1 MADAQ
6 NLSPI
11 FGWIPQPIVEGHFPT
26 PVIIAASTKTHL
38 NYSAAWSQRNKSHR
52 RKHKGYCYN
61 SQLFTTE
68 YSRENHTHMTP
79 LLHYRL
85 EILKGT
91 VHPEL
96 TILSLLQE
104 TKHSSIHQLFCIPQK
119 KYIYI
124 GLLIFT
130 YWWINPSN
138 AWYTATFQK

>member
-38 NYSAAWSQRNKSHR
+38 NYSAAWSQRNKSTQKKTQRILFWQPALYHR
-52 RKHKGYCYN
+52 TFYRKSHAHD
-61 SQLFTTE
+61 SFASLQAWD
-68 YSRENHTHMTP
+68 
-79 LLHYRL
+79 
-85 EILKGT
+85 LKGT